1 MIVKNN
7 DKNYAN
13 NLFNMIFMQVKKTK
27 HGLYISNKKL
37 PLFWDRLKEEPYT
50 TKVSSQSVLNL

>member
-13 NLFNMIFMQVKKTK
+13 NLFNMIFMQVKRLSMVCIFLTK
-27 HGLYISNKKL
+27 EL

>member
-13 NLFNMIFMQVKKTK
+13 NLFNMIFMQVKRLSMVCIFLT
-27 HGLYISNKKL
+27 KKL